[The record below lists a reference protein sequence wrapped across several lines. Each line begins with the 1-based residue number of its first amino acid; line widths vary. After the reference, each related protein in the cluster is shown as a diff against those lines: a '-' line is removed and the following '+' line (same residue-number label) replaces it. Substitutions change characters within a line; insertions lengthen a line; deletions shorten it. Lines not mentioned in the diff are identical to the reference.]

1 MTTVIECTEGHY
13 EVQQTSYGE
22 AYVWC
27 PEHVV
32 VECDC
37 GEKSML
43 SASETVCSCGTDHVA
58 LVRKVLASQGAPHPW
73 EAEYDEWRNKQDKY
87 LLSEEI
93 YSLELSRLD

>member
-1 MTTVIECTEGHY
+1 MTTVIECIEGHY

-27 PEHVV
+27 PECVV

-37 GEKSML
+37 GETPIL
-43 SASETVCSCGTDHVA
+43 SDSQTVCSCGTDHTS
-58 LVRKVLASQGAPHPW
+58 LVRKALASQRAPHSW
-73 EAEYDEWRNKQDKY
+73 EAEYDEWRKDQDEY